1 MRRAVDRGHD
11 LLGEEEPQDDLV
23 LGAPALLGIFFA
35 VAVICAVCFGF
46 GYSSGHGAQTAART
60 AETPAAAARADAA
73 DGASKPL
80 STLPPGSEIKPLPP
94 LQEPQAEQAEAKPV
108 PGVGASTSAGDR
120 TDQAWPPDS
129 QEGAAEAAAARK
141 GKPSAEGAD
150 PAPSQPVRRAGTA
163 PLAPAGGTSVAGGSF
178 AGGSFAGG
186 SATDTVTASPAL
198 RRATP
203 AATPAIPTT
212 ADANAGEQAAAAPSL
227 NLMVQIA
234 AVSHAA
240 DAQTLAAA
248 LRHDGFAAIVR
259 STTGDPLF
267 HVQVG
272 PFATLQAAKAM
283 RTRLADTGY
292 NAFIK
297 P

>member
-94 LQEPQAEQAEAKPV
+94 LQEPQAGQAEAKPV
-108 PGVGASTSAGDR
+108 PGVGASTSAGDS

-141 GKPSAEGAD
+141 GKPSPEGAD
-150 PAPSQPVRRAGTA
+150 PAPSQPVRRAGTVA
-163 PLAPAGGTSVAGGSF
+163 LAPAGGTSGCWRIGCWRIGYRHGYCF
-178 AGGSFAGG
+178 AC
-186 SATDTVTASPAL
+186 L
-198 RRATP
+198 TP
-203 AATPAIPTT
+203 
-212 ADANAGEQAAAAPSL
+212 
-227 NLMVQIA
+227 
-234 AVSHAA
+234 
-240 DAQTLAAA
+240 
-248 LRHDGFAAIVR
+248 RHPCAC
-259 STTGDPLF
+259 DP
-267 HVQVG
+267 
-272 PFATLQAAKAM
+272 
-283 RTRLADTGY
+283 DDC
-292 NAFIK
+292 
-297 P
+297 

>member
-11 LLGEEEPQDDLV
+11 LLGEEDPQDDLV

-46 GYSSGHGAQTAART
+46 GYSSGHGSHGAAGV
-60 AETPAAAARADAA
+60 ASTPAASARADAPES
-73 DGASKPL
+73 ASKPL

-94 LQEPQAEQAEAKPV
+94 LQEPQAGQAEAKPV
-108 PGVGASTSAGDR
+108 PGVGASTSAGDS

-129 QEGAAEAAAARK
+129 QEGAAEPAAARK

-150 PAPSQPVRRAGTA
+150 PALSQPGRHASTA
-163 PLAPAGGTSVAGGSF
+163 SLPPAGGTSVTGGSV
-178 AGGSFAGG
+178 AGG
-186 SATDTVTASPAL
+186 SATDTVTVEPAL
-198 RRATP
+198 RGAPAPAPALPTP
-203 AATPAIPTT
+203 